1 AFNINGSDEVTFTD
15 YITVGDV
22 PTADFS
28 PNLTG
33 NIVDFTNLSTDADSY
48 SWSFGDG
55 GSSTEADPTHTYNQV
70 GMYTVQL
77 IATNECGSDTATV
90 QIEVIV
96 EIPTAGFGADSQ
108 EGCVPFTVQFF
119 DDSEGEPT
127 AWNWMFPGG
136 TPSSS
141 TEQDPVVT
149 YNAAGVY
156 SVSLT
161 VTNLAGTNTLN
172 QLEFIE
178 VGDVP
183 EAEFSFAIDMA
194 DVMFTNLS
202 TGATTYTWDFGDG
215 QMSAQASPTHTYQ
228 QSGIYTVMLTATN
241 ACGSTS
247 FTQEV
252 TVMVDAVDEITFLD
266 RLLVFPNPNDGQFW
280 LVLEGESLSGRQLE
294 ISLLT
299 VLGQVVRQEE
309 LTFHANQFQKGYDY
323 RYLAKGVYIL
333 QLRSGGQIGYH
344 KLVID

>member
-1 AFNINGSDEVTFTD
+1 
-15 YITVGDV
+15 
-22 PTADFS
+22 
-28 PNLTG
+28 
-33 NIVDFTNLSTDADSY
+33 
-48 SWSFGDG
+48 
-55 GSSTEADPTHTYNQV
+55 
-70 GMYTVQL
+70 
-77 IATNECGSDTATV
+77 
-90 QIEVIV
+90 
-96 EIPTAGFGADSQ
+96 
-108 EGCVPFTVQFF
+108 
-119 DDSEGEPT
+119 
-127 AWNWMFPGG
+127 
-136 TPSSS
+136 
-141 TEQDPVVT
+141 
-149 YNAAGVY
+149 
-156 SVSLT
+156 
-161 VTNLAGTNTLN
+161 
-172 QLEFIE
+172 
-178 VGDVP
+178 
-183 EAEFSFAIDMA
+183 
-194 DVMFTNLS
+194 
-202 TGATTYTWDFGDG
+202 
-215 QMSAQASPTHTYQ
+215 MSAQASPTHTYQ